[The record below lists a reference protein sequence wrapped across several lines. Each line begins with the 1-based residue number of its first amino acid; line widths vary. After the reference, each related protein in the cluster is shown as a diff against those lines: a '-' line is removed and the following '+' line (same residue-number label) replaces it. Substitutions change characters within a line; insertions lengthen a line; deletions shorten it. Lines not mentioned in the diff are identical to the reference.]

1 MGILTHL
8 TLPSPA
14 KINLFLHITGRRN
27 DGYHNLQTL
36 FHLLEL
42 SDEMTFE
49 LLPNDKE
56 ISVTCPGLDIPEK
69 DNLAYRAALMLQR
82 ESGSDH
88 GVLLDIQKSI
98 PDGGG
103 LGGGSS
109 NAATTL
115 HGLNRLWG
123 CGFSVQE
130 LASLGLRLGADV
142 PVFVAGQSS
151 WAEGIGEQL
160 TPVHLP
166 SQTYLILNP
175 GCHVATHEIFS
186 HPDLTR
192 DSSTRT
198 IARFLEQGS
207 PISWGRNDC
216 QSVVCSLYPEVS
228 EALDWLSQW
237 GTAKM
242 TGTGSC
248 IFLPIPTEEKSKEI
262 LSQVPARWSAFVTA
276 GVRESGLLRLL
287 DKQVD
292 KQVDQ

>member
-14 KINLFLHITGRRN
+14 KINLFLHITGRQGN
-27 DGYHNLQTL
+27 GYHNLQTL
-36 FHLLEL
+36 FQLLEL
-42 SDEMTFE
+42 SDELTFE
-49 LLPNDKE
+49 LLPNDKK

-82 ESGSDH
+82 ESGCDH
-88 GVLLDIQKSI
+88 GVVLGIRKSI

-115 HGLNRLWG
+115 HGLNLLWG
-123 CGFSVQE
+123 CGFSAQK
-130 LASLGLRLGADV
+130 LAGLGLRLGADV
-142 PVFVAGQSS
+142 PVFIAGQTA
-151 WAEGIGEQL
+151 WGEGIGEQL

-166 SQTYLILNP
+166 SQIYLILNP
-175 GCHVATHEIFS
+175 GCHISTQEIFS

-198 IARFLEQGS
+198 IARFLEQAS
-207 PISWGRNDC
+207 PFSWGKNDC
-216 QSVVCSLYPEVS
+216 QSVVCSLYSEVS
-228 EALDWLSQW
+228 EALGWLSQW
-237 GTAKM
+237 GAAKM

-248 IFLPIPTEEKSKEI
+248 IFLPIPREEIGWEI
-262 LSQVPARWSAFVTA
+262 QSQVPARWSVFVTA
-276 GVRESGLLRLL
+276 GTQKSALLRIL
-287 DKQVD
+287 DQ
-292 KQVDQ
+292 QVDQRAK